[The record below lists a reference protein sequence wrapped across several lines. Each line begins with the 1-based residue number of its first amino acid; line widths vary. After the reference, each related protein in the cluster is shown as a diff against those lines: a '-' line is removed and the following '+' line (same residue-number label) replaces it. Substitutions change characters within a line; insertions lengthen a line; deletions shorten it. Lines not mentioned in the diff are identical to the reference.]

1 MVQVFEKRSDTK
13 NVDVSLFRDW
23 GARMVLGVNCAN
35 ILLATSDLRPVA
47 KEWLA
52 SVTNDEIKNE
62 LEGLLHAKLPEDCDN
77 IDVDFLLEQ
86 LPSVKLIRSKMLL
99 KLVRKILDASADEEQ
114 RQELAEEVAS
124 KTRKLQ
130 KDLHFYSE
138 WRPNFEADQNEI
150 SFKRKK
156 RKPGATNMRNLAL
169 SQSSMGG
176 SKTPSC
182 SQLWWPLINTCRK
195 SLRASGTDSRCW
207 KRIAARQ
214 QF

>member
-1 MVQVFEKRSDTK
+1 MVQFFEKRSDTK

-23 GARMVLGVNCAN
+23 GARMVLGINCAN

-52 SVTNDEIKNE
+52 RVANDEIKNE

-99 KLVRKILDASADEEQ
+99 KPVRKILDASAGEEQ

-130 KDLHFYSE
+130 KDLHFYWE

-150 SFKRKK
+150 SLKRKK
-156 RKPGATNMRNLAL
+156 RGSPVQQILAL
-169 SQSSMGG
+169 SQSSVGG

-182 SQLWWPLINTCRK
+182 RQLWWPLINTCRK
-195 SLRASGTDSRCW
+195 SLRASGTDSR
-207 KRIAARQ
+207 
-214 QF
+214 